1 MDRIKKN
8 FGFGFMRLPMNG
20 QEVDHEHT
28 CRMVDAFLQAGFNY
42 FDTAHGYIDG
52 KSEIAIRECL
62 AKRYPREM
70 YVLTNKLSPSYFEK
84 QEDIRPLVDLQLQAC
99 GVEYFD
105 FYLMHAQNK
114 DLFAKYKACRAY
126 ETTLEL
132 VKEGKIRHLGISFH
146 DKAVVL
152 DQILTEYP
160 QVEVAQIQLNYVD
173 MEDPIVESRKCLEVC
188 RKHNVPAIIMEPVKG
203 GKLVNLPAMAAR
215 VLDELQGG
223 SHASYAIRY
232 AAGQEGVFMTL
243 SGMGSL
249 EMVLD
254 NVGYMQNFAPLNEK
268 EMAAV
273 QKVRNIFASFD
284 TIECTDCRYCIEAC
298 PRKIPAPKFFAMM
311 NSKKVWGSWN
321 QEYAQKLIREPGQ
334 GPDSCLGCGDCEA
347 ACPQHLPIRKLLK
360 TVEETLC

>member
-8 FGFGFMRLPMNG
+8 FGFGFMRLPMIG
-20 QEVDHEHT
+20 DEVDHEQVCH
-28 CRMVDAFLQAGFNY
+28 MVDAFLQAGFNY

-62 AKRYPREM
+62 AKRYPRES
-70 YVLTNKLSPSYFEK
+70 YVLTNKLSASFFK
-84 QEDIRPLVDLQLQAC
+84 SQEDIRPLVDQQLQAC

-105 FYLMHAQNK
+105 FYLMHALSK
-114 DLFAKYKACRAY
+114 DRLQHYKACRAF
-126 ETTLEL
+126 ETVQEL
-132 VKEGKIRHLGISFH
+132 IQEGKIRHLGISFH
-146 DKAVVL
+146 DKAAVL
-152 DQILTEYP
+152 DQILMEYP

-173 MEDPIVESRKCLEVC
+173 MEDPIVESGKCLEVC

-203 GKLVNLPAMAAR
+203 GKLVNLPPMAAR
-215 VLDELQGG
+215 VLDGLQDG

-232 AAGQEGVFMTL
+232 AAGQEGVIMVL
-243 SGMGSL
+243 SGMGSM

-254 NVGYMQNFAPLNEK
+254 NVGYMQNFAPLNET

-321 QEYAQKLIREPGQ
+321 QEYAQKLIQEPGQ

>member
-8 FGFGFMRLPMNG
+8 FGFGFMRLPMIG
-20 QEVDHEHT
+20 DEVDYEQVCH
-28 CRMVDAFLQAGFNY
+28 MVDAFLQAGFNY

-62 AKRYPREM
+62 AKRYPRES
-70 YVLTNKLSPSYFEK
+70 YVLTNKLSASFFK
-84 QEDIRPLVDLQLQAC
+84 SQEDIRPLVDQQLQAC

-105 FYLMHAQNK
+105 FYLMHALSK
-114 DLFAKYKACRAY
+114 DRLQHYKACRAF
-126 ETTLEL
+126 EMVQEL
-132 VKEGKIRHLGISFH
+132 IQEGKIRHLGISFH
-146 DKAVVL
+146 DKAAVL

-215 VLDELQGG
+215 VLDALQGG

-254 NVGYMQNFAPLNEK
+254 NVGYMQNFAPLNET

-298 PRKIPAPKFFAMM
+298 PRKIPVPKFFAML

-321 QEYAQKLIREPGQ
+321 QDAAKQLISEPGQ

-347 ACPQHLPIRKLLK
+347 ACPQHLSIRRLLK
-360 TVEETLC
+360 TVEKELA

>member
-8 FGFGFMRLPMNG
+8 FGFGFMRLPMIG
-20 QEVDHEHT
+20 DEVDYEQVCH
-28 CRMVDAFLQAGFNY
+28 MVDAFLQAGFNY

-62 AKRYPREM
+62 AKRYPRES
-70 YVLTNKLSPSYFEK
+70 YVLTNKLSASFFK
-84 QEDIRPLVDLQLQAC
+84 SQEDIRPLVDQQLQAC

-105 FYLMHAQNK
+105 FYLMHALSK
-114 DLFAKYKACRAY
+114 DRLQHYKACRAF
-126 ETTLEL
+126 ETVQEL
-132 VKEGKIRHLGISFH
+132 IQEGKIRHLGISFH
-146 DKAVVL
+146 DKAAVL

-173 MEDPIVESRKCLEVC
+173 MEDPIVESGKCLEVC

-203 GKLVNLPAMAAR
+203 GKLVNLPPMAAR
-215 VLDELQGG
+215 VLDGLQDG

-232 AAGQEGVFMTL
+232 AAGQKGVIMVL
-243 SGMGSL
+243 SGMGSM

-254 NVGYMQNFAPLNEK
+254 NMGYMKDFQPLNETQ
-268 EMAAV
+268 MAAV

-284 TIECTDCRYCIEAC
+284 TIECTDCRYCVEAC
-298 PRKIPAPKFFAMM
+298 PRKIPVPKFFAML

-321 QEYAQKLIREPGQ
+321 QDAAKQLISEPGQ

-347 ACPQHLPIRKLLK
+347 ACPQHLSIRRLLK
-360 TVEETLC
+360 TVEKELA